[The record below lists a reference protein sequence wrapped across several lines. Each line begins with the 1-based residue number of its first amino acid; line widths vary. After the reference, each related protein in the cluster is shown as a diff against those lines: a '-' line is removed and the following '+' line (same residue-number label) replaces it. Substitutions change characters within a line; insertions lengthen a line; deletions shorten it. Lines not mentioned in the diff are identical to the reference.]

1 MFVDAQN
8 KNETF
13 CLDIGEE
20 SLFKNEFNNR
30 APFFETVSVFCL
42 VNSTHSASM
51 ALITVG
57 FVRRVLL
64 SINTSHNFCTQL
76 VCRGIGR
83 GERNEGE

>member
-8 KNETF
+8 KNGTF

-20 SLFKNEFNNR
+20 SLFKNEFYNR
-30 APFFETVSVFCL
+30 APFFFFEIVSVYCL

-57 FVRRVLL
+57 FVCRVLL

-76 VCRGIGR
+76 VCRGT
-83 GERNEGE
+83 ERRECN